1 MKKVY
6 VLTQTILGDGT
17 FYVGV
22 YDNKRQMFKDMK
34 AIMDLCG
41 VDLNDIEEVRE
52 TLEQEW
58 TYTTSEVESVNK
70 QLVVTFNNEN
80 SRQIEVTTGEKEL
93 LEYGASFVSTINQRK
108 EEMIIN

>member
-17 FYVGV
+17 YYVGV

-34 AIMDLCG
+34 AIMEMCC
-41 VDLNDIEEVRE
+41 VDFNEVEEVKE

-58 TYTTSEVESVNK
+58 TYTTREIESINK
-70 QLVVTFNNEN
+70 KLIVTFNKGN
-80 SRQIEVTTGEKEL
+80 RHLIEVTTGEQEK
-93 LEYGASFVSTINQRK
+93 LEHGTSFISTINQR
-108 EEMIIN
+108 EEAMIN

>member
-17 FYVGV
+17 FFVGI

-34 AIMDLCG
+34 EIMDLCG
-41 VDLNDIEEVRE
+41 IDFTDIDEVKA

-58 TYTTSEVESVNK
+58 TYTTREIENANK
-70 QLVVTFNNEN
+70 KLLVTFNNEN
-80 SRQIEVTTGEKEL
+80 RRLIEVTTVEKEKS
-93 LEYGASFVSTINQRK
+93 EYVTSFVSTINQRK
-108 EEMIIN
+108 EVIIN